1 MLRLAVLVEGFDG
14 SLPFGALGVVELAEV
29 KRLPLEHATPDADA
43 LDEAP
48 VAMGLA
54 VLEPLCRTKKH
65 DGIVSYP
72 TNVSKRVGLH
82 YTDFSDA
89 MSAY

>member
-14 SLPFGALGVVELAEV
+14 SLPFGALGAVELAEV
-29 KRLPLEHATPDADA
+29 KHLPLEHATPDADA

-48 VAMGLA
+48 AVMGLA
-54 VLEPLCRTKKH
+54 VLEPLGRTKKH
-65 DGIVSYP
+65 AGIVSYP
-72 TNVSKRVGLH
+72 TSALKRVGLH